1 MRYNFNDISDE
12 IIFDRDTS
20 QPKNKLKY
28 QRRLGRPEK
37 EININ
42 KSSEKLTLS
51 NRKSNFFNNNYNFNN
66 DYEKNKKSKLTEI
79 KENQNKEEEIINS
92 KIDNGMNNDNE
103 TNKNSN
109 TKKNSNQNT
118 NLNNINNDDLEK
130 NKNLY
135 KNIKETQDA
144 FVQVNFINDII
155 EQERKKIMHKFKER
169 ENEMRLKINE
179 LIKNIQVIK
188 LENKKEISEL
198 KNKLDEKKE
207 EINDLNILNNN
218 LKKQL
223 EKVSNKVIN
232 LNNQI
237 IDLKNKNAIMNSMQK
252 LKSKTSPSIDVNKNN
267 KHIEG
272 ILNLKNQQIKD
283 SLTTIKLLT
292 TEKNKL
298 ENELDKVK
306 KYNLIDPTLITLN
319 KSLNNNNSFK
329 NKNKYNLLNSSSQNL
344 VNKFNINTNF
354 KGKSKNICAPNL
366 SINYLSKS
374 LSKNDKNKKILQKME
389 KDYSIKIFKN
399 IFSNPYN
406 KSTNRAISSR
416 SVKSNEISNENNK
429 SNINKIFNDSE
440 RISLTKL
447 FETQDEFNNFNKNSI
462 SLRNSDNSLVKKLL
476 LKNKI
481 LSQENE
487 NKKEEVSF
495 LQEKLKECETKLR
508 TVNNKFNNEKY
519 ILNKNKKNLNKTTNI
534 SEMNKK

>member
-42 KSSEKLTLS
+42 KSSERLTLS

-92 KIDNGMNNDNE
+92 KINNGMNNDNE

-267 KHIEG
+267 KYIEG
-272 ILNLKNQQIKD
+272 ILNLKNQKIKD

-406 KSTNRAISSR
+406 KSINRAISSR

>member
-406 KSTNRAISSR
+406 KSINRAISSR

>member
-42 KSSEKLTLS
+42 KSSERLTLS

-399 IFSNPYN
+399 MFSNPYN
-406 KSTNRAISSR
+406 KSINRAISSR

-534 SEMNKK
+534 SEMYKK

>member
-1 MRYNFNDISDE
+1 M
-12 IIFDRDTS
+12 
-20 QPKNKLKY
+20 
-28 QRRLGRPEK
+28 
-37 EININ
+37 
-42 KSSEKLTLS
+42 
-51 NRKSNFFNNNYNFNN
+51 
-66 DYEKNKKSKLTEI
+66 
-79 KENQNKEEEIINS
+79 
-92 KIDNGMNNDNE
+92 
-103 TNKNSN
+103 
-109 TKKNSNQNT
+109 
-118 NLNNINNDDLEK
+118 
-130 NKNLY
+130 
-135 KNIKETQDA
+135 
-144 FVQVNFINDII
+144 
-155 EQERKKIMHKFKER
+155 
-169 ENEMRLKINE
+169 
-179 LIKNIQVIK
+179 
-188 LENKKEISEL
+188 
-198 KNKLDEKKE
+198 
-207 EINDLNILNNN
+207 
-218 LKKQL
+218 
-223 EKVSNKVIN
+223 
-232 LNNQI
+232 
-237 IDLKNKNAIMNSMQK
+237 
-252 LKSKTSPSIDVNKNN
+252 
-267 KHIEG
+267 
-272 ILNLKNQQIKD
+272 
-283 SLTTIKLLT
+283 
-292 TEKNKL
+292 
-298 ENELDKVK
+298 
-306 KYNLIDPTLITLN
+306 
-319 KSLNNNNSFK
+319 NNNNSFK

-406 KSTNRAISSR
+406 KSINRAISSR

>member
-42 KSSEKLTLS
+42 KSSERLTLS

-406 KSTNRAISSR
+406 KSINRAISSR

>member
-92 KIDNGMNNDNE
+92 KINNGMNNDNE

-252 LKSKTSPSIDVNKNN
+252 LKSKTSPSIGVNKNN

-272 ILNLKNQQIKD
+272 ILNLKNQKIKD

-399 IFSNPYN
+399 MFSNPYN
-406 KSTNRAISSR
+406 KSINRAISSR

>member
-329 NKNKYNLLNSSSQNL
+329 NKNKYNLLNRSNQNL

-406 KSTNRAISSR
+406 KSINRAISSR

>member
-252 LKSKTSPSIDVNKNN
+252 LKSKTSPSIGVNKNN

-329 NKNKYNLLNSSSQNL
+329 NKNKYNLLNRPSQNL

>member
-92 KIDNGMNNDNE
+92 KIDNGINNDNE

-267 KHIEG
+267 KYIEG
-272 ILNLKNQQIKD
+272 ILNLKNQKIKD

-406 KSTNRAISSR
+406 KSINRAISSR

>member
-42 KSSEKLTLS
+42 KSSERLTLS

-232 LNNQI
+232 LNTI
-237 IDLKNKNAIMNSMQK
+237 I
-252 LKSKTSPSIDVNKNN
+252 
-267 KHIEG
+267 
-272 ILNLKNQQIKD
+272 
-283 SLTTIKLLT
+283 
-292 TEKNKL
+292 
-298 ENELDKVK
+298 
-306 KYNLIDPTLITLN
+306 
-319 KSLNNNNSFK
+319 
-329 NKNKYNLLNSSSQNL
+329 
-344 VNKFNINTNF
+344 
-354 KGKSKNICAPNL
+354 
-366 SINYLSKS
+366 
-374 LSKNDKNKKILQKME
+374 
-389 KDYSIKIFKN
+389 
-399 IFSNPYN
+399 
-406 KSTNRAISSR
+406 
-416 SVKSNEISNENNK
+416 
-429 SNINKIFNDSE
+429 
-440 RISLTKL
+440 
-447 FETQDEFNNFNKNSI
+447 
-462 SLRNSDNSLVKKLL
+462 
-476 LKNKI
+476 
-481 LSQENE
+481 
-487 NKKEEVSF
+487 
-495 LQEKLKECETKLR
+495 
-508 TVNNKFNNEKY
+508 
-519 ILNKNKKNLNKTTNI
+519 
-534 SEMNKK
+534 

>member
-399 IFSNPYN
+399 MFSNPYN
-406 KSTNRAISSR
+406 KSINRAISSR

-534 SEMNKK
+534 SEMYKK

>member
-155 EQERKKIMHKFKER
+155 EQERKKIMYKFKER

-329 NKNKYNLLNSSSQNL
+329 NKNKYNLLNRSSQNL

-399 IFSNPYN
+399 MFSNPYN
-406 KSTNRAISSR
+406 KSINRAISSR

>member
-155 EQERKKIMHKFKER
+155 EQERKKIMYKFKER

-252 LKSKTSPSIDVNKNN
+252 LKSKTSPSIGVNKNN

-329 NKNKYNLLNSSSQNL
+329 NKNKYNLLNRSSQNL

-399 IFSNPYN
+399 MFSNPYN
-406 KSTNRAISSR
+406 KSINRAISSR

-462 SLRNSDNSLVKKLL
+462 SLLNSDNSLVKKLL

-508 TVNNKFNNEKY
+508 TVNNKFNNEK
-519 ILNKNKKNLNKTTNI
+519 
-534 SEMNKK
+534 

>member
-252 LKSKTSPSIDVNKNN
+252 LKSKTSPSIGVNKNN
-267 KHIEG
+267 KYIEG

>member
-42 KSSEKLTLS
+42 KSSERLTLS

-155 EQERKKIMHKFKER
+155 EQERKKIMYKFKER

-406 KSTNRAISSR
+406 KSINRAISSR

>member
-155 EQERKKIMHKFKER
+155 EQERKKIMYKFKER

-329 NKNKYNLLNSSSQNL
+329 NKNKYNLLNRSSQNL

-416 SVKSNEISNENNK
+416 SVKSNKISNENNK

-462 SLRNSDNSLVKKLL
+462 SLRNSNNSLVKKLL

>member
-28 QRRLGRPEK
+28 KRRLGRPEK

-42 KSSEKLTLS
+42 KSSEKLTLI

-155 EQERKKIMHKFKER
+155 EQERKKIMYKFKER

-252 LKSKTSPSIDVNKNN
+252 LKSKTSPSIGVNKNN

>member
-42 KSSEKLTLS
+42 KSSERLTLS

-188 LENKKEISEL
+188 LEHKKEISEL

-252 LKSKTSPSIDVNKNN
+252 LKSKTSPSIGVNKNN

-399 IFSNPYN
+399 MFSNPYN
-406 KSTNRAISSR
+406 KSINRAISSR

>member
-66 DYEKNKKSKLTEI
+66 DYERNKKSKLTEI

-92 KIDNGMNNDNE
+92 KIDNGINNDNE

-267 KHIEG
+267 KYIEG
-272 ILNLKNQQIKD
+272 ILNLKNQKIKD

-329 NKNKYNLLNSSSQNL
+329 NKNKYNLLNRPSQNL

-406 KSTNRAISSR
+406 KSINRAISSR

>member
-12 IIFDRDTS
+12 IIFHRDTS

-155 EQERKKIMHKFKER
+155 EQERKKIMYKFKER

-329 NKNKYNLLNSSSQNL
+329 NKNKYNLLNRSSQNL

-416 SVKSNEISNENNK
+416 SVKSNKISNENNK

-462 SLRNSDNSLVKKLL
+462 SLRNSNNSLVKKLL

>member
-42 KSSEKLTLS
+42 KSSERLTLS

-252 LKSKTSPSIDVNKNN
+252 LKSKTSPSIGVNKNN

-329 NKNKYNLLNSSSQNL
+329 NKNKYNLLNRSSQNL

-406 KSTNRAISSR
+406 KSINRAISSR

>member
-79 KENQNKEEEIINS
+79 KRNQNKEEEIINS

-406 KSTNRAISSR
+406 KSINRAISSR

-447 FETQDEFNNFNKNSI
+447 FETQDEFNNFNKNLI

>member
-155 EQERKKIMHKFKER
+155 EQERKKIMYKFKER

-406 KSTNRAISSR
+406 KSINRAISSR

-534 SEMNKK
+534 SEMYKK

>member
-79 KENQNKEEEIINS
+79 KRNQNKEEEIINS

-406 KSTNRAISSR
+406 KSINRAISSR

>member
-42 KSSEKLTLS
+42 KSSEKLTLI

-252 LKSKTSPSIDVNKNN
+252 LKSKTSPSIGVNKNN

>member
-42 KSSEKLTLS
+42 KSSERLTLS

-155 EQERKKIMHKFKER
+155 EQERKKIMYKFKER

-267 KHIEG
+267 KYIEG
-272 ILNLKNQQIKD
+272 ILNLKNQKIKD

-406 KSTNRAISSR
+406 KSINRAISSR

>member
-42 KSSEKLTLS
+42 KSSERLTLS

-155 EQERKKIMHKFKER
+155 EQERKKIMYKFKER

-329 NKNKYNLLNSSSQNL
+329 NKNKYNLLNRSSQNL

-406 KSTNRAISSR
+406 KSINRAISSR

>member
-109 TKKNSNQNT
+109 TKKNSNQNI

-155 EQERKKIMHKFKER
+155 EQERKKIMYKFKER

-267 KHIEG
+267 KYIEG

-329 NKNKYNLLNSSSQNL
+329 NKNKYNLLNRSSQNL

-416 SVKSNEISNENNK
+416 TVKSNEISNENNK

-440 RISLTKL
+440 KISLTKL

>member
-155 EQERKKIMHKFKER
+155 EQERKKIMYKFKER

-399 IFSNPYN
+399 MFSNPYN
-406 KSTNRAISSR
+406 KSINRAISSR